1 MNCDSNKKLP
11 LIRIKHFRSVSRM
24 TTLRESRKEASAE
37 NKESDLEEKLKLLQ
51 ASNASHTRIGSME
64 AYTGPIGLSAK
75 MEFYDTYKNLPKY
88 TQRNQYE
95 GIESS
100 PNMPFLQQVEKSRL
114 RPIPLGVVRRKGSPY
129 DFDLQSMRIGDEYAN
144 ALSKSLKFIKPVERL
159 NLKANRLTDR
169 GASCILK
176 SADLSRLKEINLSH
190 NKVGQETV
198 LQLLELVSSSSYIK
212 SLSLE
217 STSLTSEEIVE
228 VCEALQS
235 NTTIKRL
242 NLARNNI
249 SDHAAQALGK
259 FLSQSKSIRYLDLHW
274 NKIRG
279 KGAMSL
285 LAGINR
291 NKSLRSLDI
300 SWNSMG
306 RDSNFSVAEKLAS
319 TLASNTTLKH
329 LDVSYNYFSFEECK
343 VISEGLCSNHTLLG
357 LHADGNNCTIDSV
370 GFMEPTASIIKL
382 DVGPS
387 YHRILSSTKRQP
399 QVSFKNCWVC
409 GNWVEMRFIYKPKGN
424 EDAMFIHL
432 ECDEYLPDRMELN
445 ANNEFELT
453 RAVPPGKIKFF
464 FSDSKKVLLSSCYS
478 KKEVKFPIAVNIT
491 PCEEIKTPVIV
502 TELNKAGAEG
512 QSCNNSDSFEI
523 KPRMT
528 RIPAGIREEKDDE
541 KEVIRDWDKSKS
553 LFKDFISDSD
563 VRFI

>member
-1 MNCDSNKKLP
+1 MNCNSKKKLP
-11 LIRIKHFRSVSRM
+11 LIRINQFRSVSRINA
-24 TTLRESRKEASAE
+24 LRESRKEASSDH
-37 NKESDLEEKLKLLQ
+37 NESELEEKLQLLQ
-51 ASNASHTRIGSME
+51 TSNASHTRTGSME

-88 TQRNQYE
+88 TQRNRYE
-95 GIESS
+95 GIDSS
-100 PNMPFLQQVEKSRL
+100 PNLPFLHQIEKSRL

-129 DFDLQSMRIGDEYAN
+129 DFDLQSMRMGDEYAN
-144 ALSKSLKFIKPVERL
+144 ALSKSLKCIKSVEKL

-198 LQLLELVSSSSYIK
+198 FQLLELISSSSYIK

-228 VCEALQS
+228 LCEALQF

-259 FLSQSKSIRYLDLHW
+259 FLSSNKSIRYLDLHW

-279 KGAMSL
+279 KGALSL
-285 LAGINR
+285 FTGISK

-306 RDSNFSVAEKLAS
+306 RDSTFSVAEKLSS
-319 TLASNTTLKH
+319 TLANNTTLKH
-329 LDVSYNYFSFEECK
+329 LDISYNYFNFEECK

-357 LHADGNNCTIDSV
+357 IHTDGNNCKVDSV
-370 GFMEPTASIIKL
+370 GFMQPTTSINKL
-382 DVGPS
+382 EVGPS

-399 QVSFKNCWVC
+399 QVSVKNCWVC
-409 GNWVEMRFIYKPKGN
+409 ENWVEMRFIYKPRRN
-424 EDAMFIHL
+424 EEAMFIHL

-445 ANNEFELT
+445 ANNEFEIT

-464 FSDSKKVLLSSCYS
+464 FTNSRKVLLSSGYS
-478 KKEVKFPIAVNIT
+478 RKEVKFPITVNIT

-502 TELNKAGAEG
+502 TEVNKAGVAG

-528 RIPAGIREEKDDE
+528 RIPADTAEEKEE
-541 KEVIRDWDKSKS
+541 KQEVIQEWDKTCS
-553 LFKDFISDSD
+553 LFKEFIPDSD